1 MTTPTGPGVLV
12 LAALACGGIG
22 CLCLL
27 AAGITALATTIRN
40 RRSPR

>member
-1 MTTPTGPGVLV
+1 MSLPTAPGALV
-12 LAALACGGIG
+12 LAALACGGVG

-27 AAGITALATTIRN
+27 AAGITSLTTTIRN